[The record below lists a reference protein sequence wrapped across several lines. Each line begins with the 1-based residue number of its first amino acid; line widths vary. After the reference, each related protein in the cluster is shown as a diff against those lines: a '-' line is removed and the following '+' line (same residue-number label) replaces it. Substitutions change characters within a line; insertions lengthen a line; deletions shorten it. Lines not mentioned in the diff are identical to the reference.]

1 MLNTIDLFVGCGGL
15 SEGFEQSRKYKMI
28 GAVEWEPSP
37 VKELRNHL
45 KNRWGIQD
53 SEERV
58 LQFDIQ
64 RTEELFNG
72 WKDKKFGESK
82 GLDALVGNRQL
93 DVIIGGPPCQAY
105 SVAGRIRDEH
115 GMREDYRNYLFESY
129 LKVVQHY
136 KPRVFVFENVPGI
149 LSAKPGDG
157 SVRIIDLIQKA
168 FADAGY
174 AVLPDLSNAIIDM
187 TEYGVPQNRKRII
200 ILGVS
205 KEHYGDKAEAMV
217 EKFYSS
223 YLPEYKIEKKA
234 TVRDAIGDLP
244 KLRPLDEPISYLG
257 RKLSH
262 SVSDPLIN
270 GHISRFHNKE
280 LKVLLIQRGAA
291 PYEGCYALPGGFVGS
306 KETIGEAAEREL
318 KEETNCNC
326 NFLEQ
331 FGTYSNPDRDPR
343 RWVISN
349 GYMALVNAGQEIIQ
363 AGDDASDAKWFDV
376 SFQEEAGIWNLCL
389 THGDEKLHARL
400 EETTSKWDVKKKF
413 KTIESDDLAFDHE
426 LILADAIVQLRKW
439 ITETHIAFRLLPE
452 QFTLRELQQIHE
464 TVLDTKLLVPA
475 FRRKVADLV
484 EDTGEMTGDAGHRPA
499 KLYQEKR

>member
-105 SVAGRIRDEH
+105 SVADRIRDEH

-244 KLRPLDEPISYLG
+244 KLRPLDEPISYFG

-270 GHISRFHNKE
+270 GHISRFHNKRDIE
-280 LKVLLIQRGAA
+280 LFKFLEEDIASGRMKYTSAKSLKTLYTKLTGKTSNVHKYYVLRWDEPSNLIPAHLFKDGLRHIHPDPEQARTITVREAARLQTFPDDYYFNCSQTDAFKMIGNAVPPLFAKKVAYAIYHLIQ
-291 PYEGCYALPGGFVGS
+291 E
-306 KETIGEAAEREL
+306 
-318 KEETNCNC
+318 N
-326 NFLEQ
+326 
-331 FGTYSNPDRDPR
+331 
-343 RWVISN
+343 
-349 GYMALVNAGQEIIQ
+349 
-363 AGDDASDAKWFDV
+363 
-376 SFQEEAGIWNLCL
+376 
-389 THGDEKLHARL
+389 
-400 EETTSKWDVKKKF
+400 
-413 KTIESDDLAFDHE
+413 
-426 LILADAIVQLRKW
+426 
-439 ITETHIAFRLLPE
+439 
-452 QFTLRELQQIHE
+452 
-464 TVLDTKLLVPA
+464 
-475 FRRKVADLV
+475 
-484 EDTGEMTGDAGHRPA
+484 
-499 KLYQEKR
+499 

>member
-105 SVAGRIRDEH
+105 SVAGRIRDEQ

-270 GHISRFHNKE
+270 GHISRFHNKRDIE
-280 LKVLLIQRGAA
+280 LFKFLEEDIASGRMKYTSAKSLKTLYTKLTGKTSNVHKYYVLRWDEPSNLIPAHLFKDGLRHIHPDPEQARTITVREAARLQTFPDNYYFNCSQTDAFKMIGNAVPPLFAKKVAYAIYHLIQ
-291 PYEGCYALPGGFVGS
+291 E
-306 KETIGEAAEREL
+306 
-318 KEETNCNC
+318 N
-326 NFLEQ
+326 
-331 FGTYSNPDRDPR
+331 
-343 RWVISN
+343 
-349 GYMALVNAGQEIIQ
+349 
-363 AGDDASDAKWFDV
+363 
-376 SFQEEAGIWNLCL
+376 
-389 THGDEKLHARL
+389 
-400 EETTSKWDVKKKF
+400 
-413 KTIESDDLAFDHE
+413 
-426 LILADAIVQLRKW
+426 
-439 ITETHIAFRLLPE
+439 
-452 QFTLRELQQIHE
+452 
-464 TVLDTKLLVPA
+464 
-475 FRRKVADLV
+475 
-484 EDTGEMTGDAGHRPA
+484 
-499 KLYQEKR
+499 

>member
-205 KEHYGDKAEAMV
+205 KEHYGHKAEAMV

-270 GHISRFHNKE
+270 GHISRFHNKRDIE
-280 LKVLLIQRGAA
+280 LFKFLEEDIASGRMKFTSTKSLKTLYTKLTGKTSNVHKYYVLRWDEPSNLIPAHLFKDGLRHIHPDPEQARTITVREAARLQTFPDNYYFNCSQTDAFKMIGNAVPPLFAKKVAYAIYHLIQ
-291 PYEGCYALPGGFVGS
+291 E
-306 KETIGEAAEREL
+306 
-318 KEETNCNC
+318 N
-326 NFLEQ
+326 
-331 FGTYSNPDRDPR
+331 
-343 RWVISN
+343 
-349 GYMALVNAGQEIIQ
+349 
-363 AGDDASDAKWFDV
+363 
-376 SFQEEAGIWNLCL
+376 
-389 THGDEKLHARL
+389 
-400 EETTSKWDVKKKF
+400 
-413 KTIESDDLAFDHE
+413 
-426 LILADAIVQLRKW
+426 
-439 ITETHIAFRLLPE
+439 
-452 QFTLRELQQIHE
+452 
-464 TVLDTKLLVPA
+464 
-475 FRRKVADLV
+475 
-484 EDTGEMTGDAGHRPA
+484 
-499 KLYQEKR
+499 

>member
-270 GHISRFHNKE
+270 GHISRFHNKRDIE
-280 LKVLLIQRGAA
+280 LFKFLEEDIASGRMKFTSTKSLKTLYTKLTGKTSNVHKYYVLRWDEPSNLIPAHLFKDGLRHIHPDPEQARTITVREAARLQTFPDDYYFNCSQTDAFKMIGNAVPPLFAKKVAYAIYHLIQ
-291 PYEGCYALPGGFVGS
+291 E
-306 KETIGEAAEREL
+306 
-318 KEETNCNC
+318 N
-326 NFLEQ
+326 
-331 FGTYSNPDRDPR
+331 
-343 RWVISN
+343 
-349 GYMALVNAGQEIIQ
+349 
-363 AGDDASDAKWFDV
+363 
-376 SFQEEAGIWNLCL
+376 
-389 THGDEKLHARL
+389 
-400 EETTSKWDVKKKF
+400 
-413 KTIESDDLAFDHE
+413 
-426 LILADAIVQLRKW
+426 
-439 ITETHIAFRLLPE
+439 
-452 QFTLRELQQIHE
+452 
-464 TVLDTKLLVPA
+464 
-475 FRRKVADLV
+475 
-484 EDTGEMTGDAGHRPA
+484 
-499 KLYQEKR
+499 

>member
-244 KLRPLDEPISYLG
+244 KLRPLDEPISYFG

-270 GHISRFHNKE
+270 GHISRFHNKRDIE
-280 LKVLLIQRGAA
+280 LFK
-291 PYEGCYALPGGFVGS
+291 
-306 KETIGEAAEREL
+306 
-318 KEETNCNC
+318 
-326 NFLEQ
+326 FLEEDIAS
-331 FGTYSNPDRDPR
+331 GRMKYTSAKSLKTLYTKLTGKTSNVHKYYVLRWDEPSNLIPAHLFKDGLRHIHPDR
-343 RWVISN
+343 
-349 GYMALVNAGQEIIQ
+349 
-363 AGDDASDAKWFDV
+363 
-376 SFQEEAGIWNLCL
+376 
-389 THGDEKLHARL
+389 
-400 EETTSKWDVKKKF
+400 
-413 KTIESDDLAFDHE
+413 
-426 LILADAIVQLRKW
+426 
-439 ITETHIAFRLLPE
+439 
-452 QFTLRELQQIHE
+452 
-464 TVLDTKLLVPA
+464 
-475 FRRKVADLV
+475 
-484 EDTGEMTGDAGHRPA
+484 
-499 KLYQEKR
+499 